1 MDLSYLEEMDRD
13 EVLHEIGR
21 LILEDQAYRH
31 GGWRAISIIRTEQPG
46 VGTIDGFFY
55 PEDGRRPKSSVP
67 GQFAWEIG
75 RAARQLRKLMQ
86 EETGSAW
93 VQMLYQIWL
102 PGPAFS
108 ATFENEDP
116 ARWSLASK
124 DVQSIRD
131 FANMVDPA
139 RTRDNN

>member
-67 GQFAWEIG
+67 GQFGWEAG
-75 RAARQLRKLMQ
+75 QAARRLRKLMQ
-86 EETGSAW
+86 DETGTEW

-102 PGPAFS
+102 PGPGFS

-124 DVQSIRD
+124 DFQSIRD
-131 FANMVDPA
+131 FADMVDPA
-139 RTRDNN
+139 QTSNKD